1 MSFIDGGLGQNVVIT
16 VTFTVVQSTD
26 RPVGLDLVKT
36 VTGTGMNG
44 KTAVISSSRVPLLLK
59 GGENLPRNIAQS
71 FQWEVI
77 GATIVVR
84 SKTHKD
90 SCFSRFYAWKIL
102 ESPSSLEPISSDKV
116 VFLGEF
122 GQVVKN
128 NLKHYDIKDM
138 RMVSVNGHVLLEVPH
153 HRILIG
159 GIAKTKTKTFSLH
172 VKTEVVKGEH
182 TIDRKN
188 GGIKIQRLKK
198 TQKEGS

>member
-1 MSFIDGGLGQNVVIT
+1 MSAFQSNTLKLPKSEFTIDSSAGGLNVVKTIATTDSCGNT
-16 VTFTVVQSTD
+16 VT
-26 RPVGLDLVKT
+26 
-36 VTGTGMNG
+36 
-44 KTAVISSSRVPLLLK
+44 SSSSVPLCLK
-59 GGENLPRNIAQS
+59 EQRLPSNITLVS
-71 FQWEVI
+71 CQWRII
-77 GATIVVR
+77 GFIAYVCSHTNKSSNFI
-84 SKTHKD
+84 
-90 SCFSRFYAWKIL
+90 RFFAWKIL
-102 ESPSSLEPISSDKV
+102 QSPSSLEPISSDKV

-138 RMVSVNGHVLLEVPH
+138 RMNSVNGQVLLEVPQ

-182 TIDRKN
+182 TIDRRN

-198 TQKEGS
+198 LKEKNVE

>member
-1 MSFIDGGLGQNVVIT
+1 MSFIDVRSYEGLGQDVVIT

-26 RPVGLDLVKT
+26 RPGGLDLVKT

-102 ESPSSLEPISSDKV
+102 ESPSSLEPISSNHV
-116 VFLGEF
+116 VFLREF

-128 NLKHYDIKDM
+128 NLQHYADYSKMTMVRVDGRLLLKVPQT
-138 RMVSVNGHVLLEVPH
+138 RMLV
-153 HRILIG
+153 G
-159 GIAKTKTKTFSLH
+159 GITKTKLKSFSLH
-172 VKTEVVKGEH
+172 VKTEVIKGKH
-182 TIDRKN
+182 TID
-188 GGIKIQRLKK
+188 GISINRFKK
-198 TQKEGS
+198 KEVE

>member
-1 MSFIDGGLGQNVVIT
+1 MSATQFDDLELPKPGFTIDPSAEGLNVVKTIT
-16 VTFTVVQSTD
+16 TTD
-26 RPVGLDLVKT
+26 SCG
-36 VTGTGMNG
+36 NI
-44 KTAVISSSRVPLLLK
+44 VISSSSVLLCLK
-59 GGENLPRNIAQS
+59 GQRLPRNITS
-71 FQWEVI
+71 FSCQWRI
-77 GATIVVR
+77 TGSIVYVC
-84 SKTHKD
+84 SHTNKP
-90 SCFSRFYAWKIL
+90 SNFIRFFAWKIL
-102 ESPSSLEPISSDKV
+102 QSPSSLEPISSDKV

-188 GGIKIQRLKK
+188 DGIKIQRLKK